1 MKEKK
6 NVWKVIKKA
15 AEVEADKKNTG
26 WPPACDALL
35 FQSKRPECK
44 KNK

>member
-6 NVWKVIKKA
+6 SIWKVIKKA
-15 AEVEADKKNTG
+15 AEVEADMKNAG
-26 WPPACDALL
+26 WPPVCDAILY
-35 FQSKRPECK
+35 QSKRPECK